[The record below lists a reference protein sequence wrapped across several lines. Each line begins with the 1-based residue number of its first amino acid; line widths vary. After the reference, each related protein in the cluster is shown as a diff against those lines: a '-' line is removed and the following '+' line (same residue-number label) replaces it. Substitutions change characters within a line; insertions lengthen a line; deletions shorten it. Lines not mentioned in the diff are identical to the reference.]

1 MEFWISADNI
11 TAFKQCRLYTINNW
25 IGCDGSEKEIRKLS
39 EVNEEADDKLLEM
52 SFFGENKYIICIE
65 SVNV

>member
-1 MEFWISADNI
+1 M
-11 TAFKQCRLYTINNW
+11 YTINNW